1 MNIYDL
7 NYEAVI
13 TSHYMATGGRMI
25 GEWRRARD
33 AV

>member
-1 MNIYDL
+1 MNIYGW

-13 TSHYMATGGRMI
+13 TSHYMAANGRMI